1 MRFVHFGDD
10 KTVNK
15 ELVCVDNWP
24 KANTLSLNVS
34 KTSYMIISN
43 QINAIDI
50 KIRDPIVTKNSTVK
64 FLGVTLDENLT
75 FNDYIKDAT
84 TKISMSV
91 RIMNRLHSQ
100 LAAYVIVSYKIL
112 CGIPV

>member
-10 KTVNK
+10 TTVNR

-43 QINAIDI
+43 QINAVNI
-50 KIRDPIVTKNSTVK
+50 KIRDSIVTKVSKVR

-75 FNDYIKDAT
+75 FNDYVKDAT

-91 RIMNRLHSQ
+91 RIINRLHSQ
-100 LAAYVIVSYKIL
+100 LPAYVIVSYKIL
-112 CGIPV
+112 CGIPI